1 MMMMMMMTMITAAAT
16 NNYKGVQFLYNVV
29 LVDSCS

>member
-1 MMMMMMMTMITAAAT
+1 MTAAKAAAIA
-16 NNYKGVQFLYNVV
+16 NNYKSVQLLYNVV